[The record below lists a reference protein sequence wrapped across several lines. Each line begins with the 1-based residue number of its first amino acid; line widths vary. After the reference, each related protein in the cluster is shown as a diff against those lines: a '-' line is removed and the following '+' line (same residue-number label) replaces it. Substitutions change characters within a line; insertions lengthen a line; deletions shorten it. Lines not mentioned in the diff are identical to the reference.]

1 MTEQNPES
9 AAGHESERDLVPE
22 PAPLPRWV
30 PVLIGAVLVAI
41 AALAVFTGLRYRENS
56 LVGMVGSDRQQS
68 RRPAGDAPT
77 GEQGAGESLVMPDNV
92 PAANPAVT
100 GTSRAEVT
108 GGPGGVEASVRMW
121 ARRGMVLNV
130 LPEDTMVYVND
141 LPIGEVRQFNSMD
154 EVYDFAEPG
163 SYTVRLVAAGHRER
177 RFIVTAAADA
187 KQDIA
192 RISAKLDKN

>member
-1 MTEQNPES
+1 M
-9 AAGHESERDLVPE
+9 
-22 PAPLPRWV
+22 PRWV
-30 PVLIGAVLVAI
+30 PVLIGAVLVGI
-41 AALAVFTGLRYRENS
+41 AALAVFTGLRYRESS
-56 LVGMVGSDRQQS
+56 LVGMVSSDRQQP

-100 GTSRAEVT
+100 GSARAEVT
-108 GGPGGVEASVRMW
+108 GGPGGVDASVRMW

-130 LPEDTMVYVND
+130 LPENTMVYVND
-141 LPIGEVRQFNSMD
+141 LPIGEVQQFNSMD

-177 RFIVTAAADA
+177 RFVVTAAADA

-192 RISAKLDKN
+192 RISVKLDKN

>member
-9 AAGHESERDLVPE
+9 ADRHEAERDLSPE

-30 PVLIGAVLVAI
+30 PVLIGAILVVL
-41 AALAVFTGLRYRENS
+41 AALAVLTGLRYRESS
-56 LVGMVGSDRQQS
+56 LVGMVSSDRQQP
-68 RRPAGDAPT
+68 RRDAGDAPT
-77 GEQGAGESLVMPDNV
+77 GEQGAGSSLVMPDNV

-100 GTSRAEVT
+100 GAARAEVT
-108 GGPGGVEASVRMW
+108 GGPGGVNATVRMW

-163 SYTVRLVAAGHRER
+163 SYTVRLVATGHRER
-177 RFIVTAAADA
+177 RFVVTAADDA

-192 RISAKLDKN
+192 RISVKLEKN